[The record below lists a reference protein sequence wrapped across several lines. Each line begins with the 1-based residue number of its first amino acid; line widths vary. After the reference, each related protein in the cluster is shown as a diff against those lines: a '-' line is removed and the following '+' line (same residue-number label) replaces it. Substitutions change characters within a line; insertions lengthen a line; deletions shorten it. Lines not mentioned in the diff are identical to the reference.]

1 MNRRE
6 FISWVGV
13 GAIASSLPVAIA
25 ACAPEQS
32 APPTDE
38 NTAPSTDKAA
48 DKAADKSIREDG
60 FIAVGTVAA
69 LDAEKSILD
78 KKADVIVVRDPASN
92 NLAAFSPICTHTG
105 CTVDW
110 DSEAKEFACPCH
122 GSKFAA
128 DGEVTSGPA
137 KKPLAPHA
145 IKEEE
150 GSILVKVG

>member
-13 GAIASSLPVAIA
+13 GAIASSLPLAIA

-32 APPTDE
+32 TSTPDE
-38 NTAPSTDKAA
+38 NASPPA
-48 DKAADKSIREDG
+48 DKGIREDG
-60 FIAVGTVAA
+60 FLAVGTVAA

-78 KKADVIVVRDPASN
+78 KKADVIVVRDPGSN

-110 DSEAKEFACPCH
+110 DADASEFACPCH

-128 DGEVTSGPA
+128 DGKVTSGPA
-137 KKPLAPHA
+137 KKPLDSYD

>member
-6 FISWVGV
+6 FMSWVGE

-32 APPTDE
+32 T
-38 NTAPSTDKAA
+38 PSTDGDPSPAA
-48 DKAADKSIREDG
+48 DKAVREDG
-60 FIAVGTVAA
+60 FLAVGTVAA

-78 KKADVIVVRDPASN
+78 KKADVIVVRDPDSN

-110 DSEAKEFACPCH
+110 DADAKEFVCPCH

-128 DGEVTSGPA
+128 DGKVTSGPA
-137 KKPLAPHA
+137 KKPLESHD